1 MTVLQFLQTYFK
13 EEEIFFFFSLDR
25 NNNKVV
31 QRSFTLKNK
40 GLEKY
45 INQLK
50 WFNKN
55 GSDIYY
61 SLNSFKRV
69 DNKVKRREE
78 YINNI
83 KSFYFDI
90 DKDTEVIY
98 PKIIEMF
105 GVPTFDINTSP
116 NKKQLIYQFDKPFQ
130 GDTKYFSQ
138 LLQGLVNHFGTDKT
152 FDTPRI
158 FKLIGDN
165 LINNKNG
172 YKINF
177 EYNKRFVSF
186 EEFEK
191 LSLPFLP
198 KIIEDKKRPQKTL
211 KITPKTK
218 KLTTIEEKSYLF
230 NYEDFKGEY
239 KINKKYNQLLEKYNY
254 DYSTTD
260 IGFVKWLRVSKQIS
274 NEYELVKRLFLSRGY
289 DHLMNKHS
297 YQIDYY
303 IKNILDKTM
312 V

>member
-1 MTVLQFLQTYFK
+1 MTIFQFLQNYFK

-25 NNNKVV
+25 NNKKVI
-31 QRSFTLKNK
+31 QRQFTLNQE
-40 GLEKY
+40 GLKKY
-45 INQLK
+45 IGQLQ
-50 WFNKN
+50 WFNKQ
-55 GSDIYY
+55 GTDIYY

-90 DKDTEVIY
+90 DKDTELIY

-116 NKKQLIYQFDKPFQ
+116 NKKQLIYKFDTPFK

-177 EYNKRFVSF
+177 EHNKRFVSF

-191 LSLPFLP
+191 LSLPLLP
-198 KIIEDKKRPQKTL
+198 TIQEEKKQPKKTPQKT
-211 KITPKTK
+211 PKTEK
-218 KLTTIEEKSYLF
+218 KTTNKDKSYLF

-239 KINKKYNQLLEKYNY
+239 KINKKYNQLLVKYNY

-260 IGFVKWLRVSKQIS
+260 ISFVKWLRVSKQIS